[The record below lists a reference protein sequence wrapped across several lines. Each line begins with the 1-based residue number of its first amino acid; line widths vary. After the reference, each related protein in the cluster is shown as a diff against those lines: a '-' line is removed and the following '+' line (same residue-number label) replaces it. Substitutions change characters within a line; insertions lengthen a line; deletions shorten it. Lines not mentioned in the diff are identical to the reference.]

1 MSRSARYSLNFRAH
15 KICLNK
21 LPDFMKPRVKTLNV
35 HLDAIN
41 CDPFFYWDK
50 KNNPAEI
57 SLDNPKMPKILPKT
71 DYRPVHYRSQRRKI
85 MSDSKTVV
93 GSKYAPKYVGDYFKK
108 P

>member
-57 SLDNPKMPKILPKT
+57 SLDNPKMPKIL
-71 DYRPVHYRSQRRKI
+71 RSIQNW
-85 MSDSKTVV
+85 
-93 GSKYAPKYVGDYFKK
+93 KK
-108 P
+108 NTFWEVFFVMLTERIFG

>member
-1 MSRSARYSLNFRAH
+1 MLSVLLMKQKRIVFAKKKDSHELSQMSRSARYSLNFRAH

-21 LPDFMKPRVKTLNV
+21 LPDFMKARVKTLNV

-57 SLDNPKMPKILPKT
+57 SLDNPKMPKILPKS
-71 DYRPVHYRSQRRKI
+71 DYRPVHYRS
-85 MSDSKTVV
+85 
-93 GSKYAPKYVGDYFKK
+93 
-108 P
+108 